1 MPKFYGMIGYARQ
14 RMTAPGVASY
24 SDVEER
30 PYYGDFVK
38 HTIKDEVSSEVL
50 NDNIVMQDDI
60 SIMADEYAYVHA
72 SKMKYVVINDVKWKI
87 RSISFSRPRITISL
101 GGVYNE
107 Q

>member
-1 MPKFYGMIGYARQ
+1 MPKFYGMIGYARP
-14 RMTAPGVASY
+14 RITAPGVASY

-30 PYYGDFVK
+30 PYYGDFTK
-38 HTIKDEVSSEVL
+38 HTVKSEASSEVL

-60 SIMADEYAYVHA
+60 SIMADEYAYTHI
-72 SKMKYVVINDVKWKI
+72 SKMKYVVLNGVKWKI
-87 RSISFSRPRITISL
+87 RSVSISRPRITISL